1 MCDKILVL
9 YIFLIIKILI
19 YIIIPI
25 TLIFVRKRKI
35 FKYILYVEIILL
47 LIFAINNYIGRNACI
62 SNSSLSAI
70 KQVRKTNK
78 MKVISDESNLNYA
91 ITPSKKYQMYN
102 KNNLYYYNQNSEGIN
117 NQYYECGNKKIY
129 MNSIGSAFTSFS
141 IAISSLYQ
149 KSIDPVTIF
158 KYYKSDYNI
167 CDNGITIENIYNS
180 TMKRYGNILLS
191 EIGVNEVES
200 SIKNDGIVIAKLQAN
215 ENSKLTCDN
224 NYIVIYNVGVDGKFQ
239 IADPS
244 QFSKSYV
251 CPYSSPAYG
260 NIIDND
266 NMKKSWTLNE
276 IDNEAIK
283 YYLVKK
289 G

>member
-62 SNSSLSAI
+62 SNSSLRAI
-70 KQVRKTNK
+70 KQVKETNK

-149 KSIDPVTIF
+149 KIIDPVTIF

-200 SIKNDGIVIAKLQAN
+200 SIKNDGIVIAKIQSN

-251 CPYSSPAYG
+251 CSYSSPAYG
-260 NIIDND
+260 NVIDN